1 MGGAVAFGRI
11 SVVARRRAAGGDG
24 DGEGEGEGG
33 GRTGLLEFE
42 HDAMANPLAGAG
54 VGQHT

>member
-24 DGEGEGEGG
+24 DGEGEGG

-42 HDAMANPLAGAG
+42 HDTMANPLAGAG